1 MAHNF
6 NGSSNYISAGN
17 VLDKN
22 WNDPWSI
29 SFWMRAGTQSNNK
42 FVFCKQQSSGNY
54 TGYGVYMLST
64 HKIAAFNQS
73 SPSVNIYMSGGTNVN
88 TNQWLHVLATK
99 NNTSSTTS
107 FQIYI
112 NGAAES
118 LSLISGNTHTS
129 STLSNANFSMG
140 SRNNAEL
147 FFNGNLA
154 EAAVWGAEL
163 SSADAASLAK
173 GMTPEKVRPQS
184 LEFYAPL
191 VRNVFDQTG
200 FALTNGGATVSDH
213 PRIYA

>member
-1 MAHNF
+1 MAYNF
-6 NGSSNYISAGN
+6 NGSSNRISAGN
-17 VLDKN
+17 VVDKN

-29 SFWMRAGTQSNNK
+29 SFWMRAGAQSTDK
-42 FVFCKQQSSGNY
+42 FVVCKMQSSGNY
-54 TGYGVYMLST
+54 TGYGIVMLST
-64 HKIAAFNQS
+64 HKIVAFAHS
-73 SPSVNIYMSGGTNVN
+73 SPSLNIYMSGGTNVN

-99 NNTSSTTS
+99 NNASSTTS

-118 LSLISGNTHTS
+118 LSLIVGNTHTS
-129 STLSNANFSMG
+129 STLSNANFSIG

-154 EAAVWGAEL
+154 EVAVWGAEL

-184 LEFYAPL
+184 LELYAPL

-200 FALTNGGATVSDH
+200 FTLTNSGATVSDH